1 MDLIDADAHLG
12 QLPDA
17 PVSWPDAAGLVEVQ
31 RRLGVTGCLL
41 TTVSARLH
49 DPLTGNAETVE
60 ALDTVPGARACPMI
74 VPALPGEPGIED
86 TPAWQVAIAATAM
99 PRLHGWSLTDP
110 GVGDLWTSMGERALP
125 LRLSALEVSLPAVE
139 AFSTAHPQVPVLLTD
154 VGYRALRE
162 LTGVLTRSPSLH
174 LVLTNFATHLGLE
187 WLVEQVGSARILYG
201 TGTPWHDPG
210 STTARLLWS
219 GLGDEDVAAIAH
231 GNAVRLMPA
240 LAEVD
245 RVGVAR

>member
-1 MDLIDADAHLG
+1 MELIDVDAHLG

-17 PVSWPDAAGLVEVQ
+17 PVTWPDAAGLVEVQ
-31 RRLGVTGCLL
+31 RRLGVTACLL

-60 ALDTVPGARACPMI
+60 ALDAVPGARACPMI
-74 VPALPGEPGIED
+74 VPALPGEPRTTD
-86 TPAWQVAIAATAM
+86 TPAWQVAVAATAM
-99 PRLHGWSLTDP
+99 PRLHGWSLTGP
-110 GVGDLWTSMGERALP
+110 GCEDVFESMSERALP
-125 LRLSALEVSLPAVE
+125 LRLSALEVSLAAVE
-139 AFSTAHPQVPVLLTD
+139 AFSTAHPQIPVLLTE

-162 LTGVLTRSPSLH
+162 LAGLLTRTPSVH

-210 STTARLLWS
+210 SATARLLWS
-219 GLGDEDVAAIAH
+219 ALDDDDVAAIAH

-240 LAEVD
+240 LASD
-245 RVGVAR
+245 RVGVGR